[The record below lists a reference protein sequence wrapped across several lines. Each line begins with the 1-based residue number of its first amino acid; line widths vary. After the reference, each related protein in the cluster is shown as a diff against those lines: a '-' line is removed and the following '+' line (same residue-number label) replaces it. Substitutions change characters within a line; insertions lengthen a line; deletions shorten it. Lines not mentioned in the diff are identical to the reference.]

1 MRKLRPDSTIGNL
14 PPYLKDEVDEMLL
27 TGQPYR
33 AIQERLVED
42 GIKLSITSI
51 SEYYKSQIYPAKL
64 ARQNRTVEAL
74 KKISL
79 DGMDE
84 ATMQALRERLFE
96 LAMMPGGD
104 VQSLKIIAGIL
115 KDADKVRQDEAR
127 LKMEQEKW
135 QMTAAQ
141 ALLDKATSPEVQAI
155 VGSHETNDS
164 KLAKLRTLLFGQR
177 KTITPEFVD
186 APSF

>member
-115 KDADKVRQDEAR
+115 KDADEEKFTVGVQKKVKTEGSKRPKLVEEDETFTY
-127 LKMEQEKW
+127 EQIKY
-135 QMTAAQ
+135 TKY
-141 ALLDKATSPEVQAI
+141 LI
-155 VGSHETNDS
+155 
-164 KLAKLRTLLFGQR
+164 
-177 KTITPEFVD
+177 
-186 APSF
+186 SFK